1 MSLYTN
7 VVLAYCYKDIYYAEK
22 SKWFLRLKENGRC
35 CEIVPEKSSLT
46 ILLLAAIKR
55 TAYLRGLALRW
66 GSKSGK
72 IELPPEV
79 TSDLFVCI

>member
-35 CEIVPEKSSLT
+35 WEIVPEKSSLT
-46 ILLLAAIKR
+46 TLLLAAVR
-55 TAYLRGLALRW
+55 ALL
-66 GSKSGK
+66 
-72 IELPPEV
+72 I
-79 TSDLFVCI
+79 